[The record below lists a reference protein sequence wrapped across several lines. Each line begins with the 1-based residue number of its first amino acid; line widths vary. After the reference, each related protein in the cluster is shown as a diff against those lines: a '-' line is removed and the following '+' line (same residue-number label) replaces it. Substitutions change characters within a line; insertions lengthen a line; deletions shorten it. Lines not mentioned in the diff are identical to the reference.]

1 MYDWEGAIDRID
13 DPDSLAELLGEVTL
27 NISKNY
33 IPNEEK
39 TFRPGDPPWLTK
51 NCKNAYRKYSRYY
64 KRKEGFHEP
73 KKLELTHCKRNM
85 LIWSALRK
93 VFICKGLARRSL
105 TPGQAQKIL
114 DSHEKT
120 IK

>member
-1 MYDWEGAIDRID
+1 MYDWEGAVDRID

-64 KRKEGFHEP
+64 KRYAKRGFP
-73 KKLELTHCKRNM
+73 
-85 LIWSALRK
+85 
-93 VFICKGLARRSL
+93 
-105 TPGQAQKIL
+105 QAEKACVDTLQK
-114 DSHEKT
+114 D
-120 IK
+120 